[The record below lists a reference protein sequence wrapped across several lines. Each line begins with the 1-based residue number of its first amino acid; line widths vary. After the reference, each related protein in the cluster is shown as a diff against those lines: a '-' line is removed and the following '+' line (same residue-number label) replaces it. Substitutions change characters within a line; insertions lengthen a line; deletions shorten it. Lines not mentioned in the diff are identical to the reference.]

1 MHQND
6 ILFFLLDETSASK
19 STIINRIIGE
29 NELLPTKV
37 RACTTK
43 VCRIGYS
50 NTYSIS
56 TKDSKGKK
64 LTASIFRDKEE
75 LTEAVK
81 DIATTDS
88 PDSVYVDIEIP
99 FSMLRV
105 YDLVLVSE

>member
-6 ILFFLLDETSASK
+6 ILFFLLGETSACK

-37 RACTTK
+37 TACTTK

-50 NTYSIS
+50 NTHSIS

-64 LTASIFRDKEE
+64 LTALIFRDRDE
-75 LTEAVK
+75 LTESVK
-81 DIATTDS
+81 EIATTDS
-88 PDSVYVDIEIP
+88 LDSV
-99 FSMLRV
+99 
-105 YDLVLVSE
+105 

>member
-1 MHQND
+1 MTSY
-6 ILFFLLDETSASK
+6 FFLLGETSAGK

-37 RACTTK
+37 TACTTK

-56 TKDSKGKK
+56 TKDSKGKE
-64 LTASIFRDKEE
+64 LTVSIFRDREE

-88 PDSVYVDIEIP
+88 PDSVYVDIEMP
-99 FSMLRV
+99 LPMLRV
-105 YDLVLVSE
+105 YDLVSVSE